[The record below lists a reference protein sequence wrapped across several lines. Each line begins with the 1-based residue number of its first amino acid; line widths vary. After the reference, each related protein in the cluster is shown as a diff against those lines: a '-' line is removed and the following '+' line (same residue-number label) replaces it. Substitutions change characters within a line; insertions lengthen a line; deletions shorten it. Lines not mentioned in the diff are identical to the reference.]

1 MFKRILRRLLLLFL
15 ISTAAV
21 GIISEGV
28 YLLQKDPTD
37 RPPKTIE
44 LVIPVGTSSRVAAG
58 EAISS
63 LPEKM
68 SFVVGDVLV
77 VKNEDSV
84 SHQLGPMW
92 LPAGASGSLTL
103 GEANKFS
110 YECSFQPTKFLGLD
124 VRKSTTW
131 VTRLTALSVA
141 VPATVAILFVYSI
154 LVWPLEPKSK

>member
-28 YLLQKDPTD
+28 HLLQKDPTD

-77 VKNEDSV
+77 VKNED
-84 SHQLGPMW
+84 
-92 LPAGASGSLTL
+92 
-103 GEANKFS
+103 
-110 YECSFQPTKFLGLD
+110 
-124 VRKSTTW
+124 
-131 VTRLTALSVA
+131 
-141 VPATVAILFVYSI
+141 
-154 LVWPLEPKSK
+154 